1 MSNRLFSIIF
11 FCLLLSLTGCDK
23 FQPSNTVILDL
34 DAIAKATGQA
44 DIIKQQIE
52 QANKELNSQL
62 SIISNKLNDQLSTE
76 KRKMG
81 KKPSK
86 DELRQQEQ
94 LTLQANQ
101 KMQQAK
107 MLASQKSQQYRAALI
122 QKLRLTI
129 KPIAEKIASNRGAD
143 IVVTASNSTIWFNAK
158 IDITDEVIAEM
169 RAQAST
175 QTSTQVSE
183 PMKQP
188 QSKDTPTTESEK

>member
-1 MSNRLFSIIF
+1 MLNRFASILFL
-11 FCLLLSLTGCDK
+11 CLLLALTGCDK
-23 FQPSNTVILDL
+23 FQSSTTVILDL

-44 DIIKQQIE
+44 DVIKQQIE
-52 QANKELNSQL
+52 QANKDLNSQL
-62 SIISNKLNDQLSTE
+62 SVISNKLSDQLSAE
-76 KRKMG
+76 KKKMG

-86 DELRQQEQ
+86 DEMRQLEQ

-129 KPIAEKIASNRGAD
+129 KPIAEKIASDRGAD
-143 IVVTASNSTIWFNAK
+143 IVVTANNSTIWFNAE

-169 RAQAST
+169 RAQ
-175 QTSTQVSE
+175 TSPQVSE
-183 PMKQP
+183 PVKQP
-188 QSKDTPTTESEK
+188 QSENTPTAESEK